1 MKTYSKMKAI
11 KLFLFIGILFISS
24 CSSNN
29 DDTKRFSNNNGQ
41 FIRFFLLV
49 DSNNDVLESP
59 EINGGLVAVS
69 AYDKSNVKTL
79 KIPVAITSNALIEN
93 TTATFEASTIGEID
107 LDITPQ
113 ESLNFTP
120 EKLIDTIFVKINN
133 RWDFSQ
139 KQQLKLKLINISDP
153 NIAIGIQNNLDAND
167 ELLIDFLEPSLQ
179 YTFETNRI
187 EIKGTQGEIVDF
199 KVNFPL
205 GFFQNEIDDTTI
217 FEFLNGFDY
226 TLTRNAIGPDGTSL
240 NYRITLNEDIQNDD
254 VLYQTTISLIDTDSY
269 RATGNTIIQLVK
281 PVKTERDLEANT
293 AANFYDLSDPFYRV
307 YGEHWND
314 FNNDG
319 ICVWQAFFAF
329 AYPVVVNSDN
339 ENAILYDDM
348 GTTDTS
354 DDTYHHAFKIG
365 FNAFANPTSTTNSFN
380 LKRWFNGESISSVN
394 SPGFN
399 IPTAIEFFPENGNSL
414 TNGRALIIPQF
425 LTIAGRNGNSY
436 NIAISGEGT
445 YSEISTGLFE
455 IALELRA
462 TNDDL
467 FGGTVTSE
475 YRLYSNNSYT
485 EPDPLTTNNCITET
499 DL

>member
-1 MKTYSKMKAI
+1 
-11 KLFLFIGILFISS
+11 
-24 CSSNN
+24 
-29 DDTKRFSNNNGQ
+29 
-41 FIRFFLLV
+41 
-49 DSNNDVLESP
+49 
-59 EINGGLVAVS
+59 
-69 AYDKSNVKTL
+69 
-79 KIPVAITSNALIEN
+79 
-93 TTATFEASTIGEID
+93 
-107 LDITPQ
+107 
-113 ESLNFTP
+113 
-120 EKLIDTIFVKINN
+120 
-133 RWDFSQ
+133 
-139 KQQLKLKLINISDP
+139 
-153 NIAIGIQNNLDAND
+153 
-167 ELLIDFLEPSLQ
+167 
-179 YTFETNRI
+179 
-187 EIKGTQGEIVDF
+187 
-199 KVNFPL
+199 
-205 GFFQNEIDDTTI
+205 
-217 FEFLNGFDY
+217 
-226 TLTRNAIGPDGTSL
+226 
-240 NYRITLNEDIQNDD
+240 
-254 VLYQTTISLIDTDSY
+254 
-269 RATGNTIIQLVK
+269 
-281 PVKTERDLEANT
+281 
-293 AANFYDLSDPFYRV
+293 V
-307 YGEHWND
+307 YG
-314 FNNDG
+314 
-319 ICVWQAFFAF
+319 F